1 MASDSGQRFIQRN
14 RPPRVQISYE
24 DPHDANRRVELPFV
38 MGVMADLSGNAPG
51 REKPPVGERT
61 FEQVDMETFD
71 DLMAKLKPGVRFAAE
86 STLKDES
93 TSKDGGGDRLSV
105 ELDFQ
110 SMDDFSPAAVARKV
124 PPLRK
129 LLEARQQL
137 SNLRSY
143 MTGRVQAEDLLQK
156 LLSDPALMAAIKDR
170 RAGIPAVAGADGEG
184 AERGSDA
191 EKPGGHA

>member
-1 MASDSGQRFIQRN
+1 
-14 RPPRVQISYE
+14 
-24 DPHDANRRVELPFV
+24 
-38 MGVMADLSGNAPG
+38 
-51 REKPPVGERT
+51 
-61 FEQVDMETFD
+61 METFD

-86 STLKDES
+86 STL
-93 TSKDGGGDRLSV
+93 KDGGGDRLSV

-170 RAGIPAVAGADGEG
+170 RTNPPAVAGADGDG
-184 AERGSDA
+184 AEGGSEA
-191 EKPGGHA
+191 GKPGGDA